1 MSLRMQ
7 RANFLVADMDRALA
21 FYRDVLGFEVAFVK
35 EPRAKSYSHD
45 VFDID
50 RATRVGFAALSTPG
64 QPRVMALTEVA
75 GLKQQPSPRRSAIV
89 VECSD
94 IDGVLERAQ
103 AHGFQAFPE
112 EKLVTHDGRTGREVG
127 VLDADGNL
135 TVLYCILTVPEAPA

>member
-7 RANFLVADMDRALA
+7 RANFLVADMDRALT

-35 EPRAKSYSHD
+35 EPRAKSYSHE

-50 RATRVGFAALSTPG
+50 RGSTVGFAALSAPG

-75 GLKQQPSPRRSAIV
+75 GLEPQSSPRRSAIV
-89 VECSD
+89 VECGD
-94 IDGVLERAQ
+94 IDGVLERART
-103 AHGFQAFPE
+103 HGFQVFPE
-112 EKLVTHDGRTGREVG
+112 ERLVTHDGRTGREVG

-135 TVLYCILTVPEAPA
+135 TVLYCILSVPEARA